1 MTYENNHVGDTP
13 KSMLPNQSSA
23 YVVNRSMTVA
33 LFMRNNTEDGA

>member
-1 MTYENNHVGDTP
+1 
-13 KSMLPNQSSA
+13 MLPNQSSA